1 MSPTQLIRAFILE
14 RKWGYLAAVLAI
26 GMAQFFQVR
35 IPHILGKFINR
46 LKLGGSTEHIIL
58 GFALELAVVAAG
70 YVIFFGFGQ
79 TQVGRL
85 GRTWEYEMR
94 QHLFSHWETL
104 SSRYFQQHSVGDLL
118 NHSLNDV
125 TAVRQA
131 LSMGLNQISQAVFLF
146 IATLYMTIRTIDLK
160 LTLFS
165 LVPLLLIPVVI
176 AIIRPQVRLRSRL
189 VQEGLSDM
197 SELAEESFQAIRLIK
212 AASNE
217 PIEVARFAD
226 KTQTI
231 VDRQMNLVRL
241 NTLFQA
247 LVPLLSGIGFTVG
260 LVYGGW
266 LVIHGQI
273 SLGSFVA
280 FTVYLSM
287 LVQPLMQFGIVI
299 NLFQNA
305 SASIVRLQVLLAEE
319 PDIRDPAEPVVRD
332 VWRGA
337 LKIQRL
343 TFQYPN
349 SEHPTLQNVS
359 VDVPEGR
366 TLGIV
371 GRTGAGKTT
380 LLNLILRDYDPPAG
394 TVFFDGVDI
403 RDMRL
408 QDLREL
414 IAYVPQDGFLFS
426 TTIGHNIAFS
436 RPQVVPEDVEEAAR
450 QSRIWETIEGM
461 PDGIDTEIGERGI
474 MLSGGQ
480 RQRTAIARALIKSE
494 AKILMLDDSLSAVD
508 TRTESEILRVLRQV
522 RGKKTCIIAAH
533 RLSAL
538 RDADWIIVLDK
549 GRIVQSGIHEDLVR
563 QPGLYRELYQIQT
576 GGEPAHA

>member
-1 MSPTQLIRAFILE
+1 M
-14 RKWGYLAAVLAI
+14 VAI
-26 GMAQFFQVR
+26 GLAQFFQVR

-70 YVIFFGFGQ
+70 YVVFFGFGQ

-125 TAVRQA
+125 TSVRQA

-146 IATLYMTIRTIDLK
+146 IATLYMAIRTIDLR

-217 PIEVARFAD
+217 SIEEGRFTE
-226 KTQTI
+226 KTQAI
-231 VDRQMNLVRL
+231 VDRQMSLVRL

-287 LVQPLMQFGIVI
+287 LVQPLMQFGVVI

-305 SASIVRLQVLLAEE
+305 SASIVRLQILLGEQ
-319 PDIRDPAEPVVRD
+319 PDIRDPEHPVVRNAWHGTLE
-332 VWRGA
+332 V
-337 LKIQRL
+337 KNL
-343 TFQYPN
+343 TFQYPGVD
-349 SEHPTLQNVS
+349 HPTLSEVS
-359 VDVPEGR
+359 FRVPEGS

-380 LLNLILRDYDPPAG
+380 LLNLMLRDYDPPRG
-394 TVFFDGVDI
+394 TVLFDGVDI
-403 RDMRL
+403 QDMRL
-408 QDLREL
+408 ADLRHQ

-426 TTIGHNIAFS
+426 TTIGRNIAFS
-436 RPQVVPEDVEEAAR
+436 KPAVVFEAVETAAR
-450 QSRIWETIEGM
+450 QSHIWDTIQEM
-461 PDGIDTEIGERGI
+461 PDAIETEIGERGI

-480 RQRTAIARALIKSE
+480 RQRTAIARALIKTE
-494 AKILMLDDSLSAVD
+494 AKILILDDSLSAVD
-508 TRTESEILRVLRQV
+508 TRTESDILRVLRQV
-522 RGKKTCIIAAH
+522 RGQKTTIIAAH

-549 GRIVQSGIHEDLVR
+549 GRIVQSGVHQNLIH
-563 QPGLYRELYQIQT
+563 QPGLYRDLYQIQT